1 MLVVLLM
8 SCSQESCI
16 GGQQISFRRDIL
28 EVRTKSGKFQGVKLG
43 CEAQAVFKPP
53 GMIKF
58 IFLPVATFSHLCCG
72 NLRVLESEK
81 IYKSNAEPAR
91 FRKTLLSKGHIESQ
105 LQWENE

>member
-1 MLVVLLM
+1 M

-16 GGQQISFRRDIL
+16 GGQQIRFQRDIL

-43 CEAQAVFKPP
+43 CEAQAVFNPP
-53 GMIKF
+53 GMRKF

-72 NLRVLESEK
+72 NLRVLESKK

-91 FRKTLLSKGHIESQ
+91 FRKTLLSKGHIDSQ
-105 LQWENE
+105 LQ